1 MAISL
6 HLLSKISF
14 ESPQC
19 KVVWLGIATMVIIHY
34 SLFAMK
40 SVADFPKAVNSYM
53 AISTGTLMDDVKE
66 ACQGLA
72 SVMEGDSDKI
82 FDILMKNVL
91 AYKSVIY

>member
-1 MAISL
+1 
-6 HLLSKISF
+6 
-14 ESPQC
+14 
-19 KVVWLGIATMVIIHY
+19 MVIIHY

-72 SVMEGDSDKI
+72 SVMKGDSDKI

-91 AYKSVIY
+91 GMLLSLSSCIRDFTYWYHYSLQVSYLLVVVP